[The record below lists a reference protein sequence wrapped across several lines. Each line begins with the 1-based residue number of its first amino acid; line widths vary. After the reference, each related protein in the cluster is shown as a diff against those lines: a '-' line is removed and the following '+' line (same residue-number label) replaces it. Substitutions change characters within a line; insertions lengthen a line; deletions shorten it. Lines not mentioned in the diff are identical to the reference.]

1 MKLLLLSFLMAL
13 PLLGGEWVSLFD
25 GKTMKGWTNQGDA
38 NWKVEKGALTADTGE
53 VCLLTSAD
61 KYENYELE
69 VEFKAALDANSGVFL
84 NSEAKVKDEA
94 VDCYEI
100 NIAPPSNP
108 FPTGSIVKHVKIEG
122 EGEKNEWRSYKL
134 KVEKGTV
141 TVILDGKKLVEHK
154 VAKPRPAGF
163 IGLQKNAGKISFRNI
178 RVRQLD

>member
-1 MKLLLLSFLMAL
+1 
-13 PLLGGEWVSLFD
+13 
-25 GKTMKGWTNQGDA
+25 
-38 NWKVEKGALTADTGE
+38 
-53 VCLLTSAD
+53 
-61 KYENYELE
+61 
-69 VEFKAALDANSGVFL
+69 
-84 NSEAKVKDEA
+84 
-94 VDCYEI
+94 
-100 NIAPPSNP
+100 
-108 FPTGSIVKHVKIEG
+108 VKIEG